1 MNHFERLA
9 AIYTKA
15 EYCDDQISCSNCL
28 LHPYCDWCSDTYEY
42 TDDEMQKLVDIIEH
56 RVSADTMQLIR
67 KYNLLK
73 ENLHLLCTPEK
84 CKDCPYGDQDNCAP
98 CEIITYGMDS
108 EYYPDLYPYDD
119 KKLADMVAA
128 LEIAKEALETKT
140 KKEMPDYIQSS
151 NHTTIEE
158 DEENDETISVAESL

>member
-1 MNHFERLA
+1 
-9 AIYTKA
+9 
-15 EYCDDQISCSNCL
+15 
-28 LHPYCDWCSDTYEY
+28 
-42 TDDEMQKLVDIIEH
+42 
-56 RVSADTMQLIR
+56 MQLIR

-73 ENLHLLCTPEK
+73 ENLHLLCAPEK

-128 LEIAKEALETKT
+128 LEIVKEALETKT

>member
-9 AIYTKA
+9 ALQT
-15 EYCDDQISCSNCL
+15 EMTYCDDQVSCGSCL
-28 LHPYCDWCSDTYEY
+28 LHPYCDWCADTKEF
-42 TDDEMQKLVDIIEH
+42 TDDELQKLVDIIEH
-56 RVSADTMQLIR
+56 RASADTMQLIR

-73 ENLHLLCTPEK
+73 ESLRSMCSTDK
-84 CKDCPYGDQDNCAP
+84 CEECPYGDQDNCAP

-108 EYYPDLYPYDD
+108 ENYPELYPYND

-140 KKEMPDYIQSS
+140 KKEMPDYI
-151 NHTTIEE
+151 HTTIEE

>member
-9 AIYTKA
+9 ALQT
-15 EYCDDQISCSNCL
+15 EMTYCDDQVSCGSCL
-28 LHPYCDWCSDTYEY
+28 LHPYCDWCADTKEF
-42 TDDEMQKLVDIIEH
+42 TDDELQKLVDIIEH
-56 RVSADTMQLIR
+56 RASADTMQLIR

-73 ENLHLLCTPEK
+73 ESLRSMCSTDK
-84 CKDCPYGDQDNCAP
+84 CEECPYGDQDNCAP

-108 EYYPDLYPYDD
+108 ENYPELYPYND

-140 KKEMPDYIQSS
+140 KKEMPDYI
-151 NHTTIEE
+151 HTTIEE
-158 DEENDETISVAESL
+158 DEENDEVISVAESL